1 MPPLLIIGQ
10 AMRWNSMA
18 CLHAGFTGTCEKTW
32 DDLKKLFS
40 KECRD
45 THELQLIN
53 ATQSGFHGSNMAI
66 TTKCGI
72 AEALEELAMAKNSE
86 KYVHTQ
92 LTSIH

>member
-1 MPPLLIIGQ
+1 MWRRMI
-10 AMRWNSMA
+10 S
-18 CLHAGFTGTCEKTW
+18 CEKTW
-32 DDLKKLFS
+32 ADLKKLFS

-92 LTSIH
+92 LTSTIKRMSETNKFLT